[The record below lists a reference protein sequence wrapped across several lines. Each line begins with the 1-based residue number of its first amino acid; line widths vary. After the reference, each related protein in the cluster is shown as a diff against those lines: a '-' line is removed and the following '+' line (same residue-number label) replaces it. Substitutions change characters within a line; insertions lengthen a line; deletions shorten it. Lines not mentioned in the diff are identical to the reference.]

1 MDYKLVDDFGK
12 AVIELVR
19 DASIQ
24 QEDMV
29 LFKNGSSEFAKKLR
43 EKISHMPEET
53 QKVIHM
59 LVPQI
64 VDTTIA
70 YFLLMFEE
78 VPKYKILIE
87 DSGKTTNLLDET
99 DNLTR
104 DFYIWLERFTSERA
118 SPNEESL

>member
-1 MDYKLVDDFGK
+1 MNYKLVDGFGETVMK
-12 AVIELVR
+12 LVR

-24 QEDMV
+24 QEDMD
-29 LFKNGSSEFAKKLR
+29 LFKNGNSEFAKKLR
-43 EKISHMPEET
+43 EKISQMPEET

-64 VDTTIA
+64 IDTTIGH
-70 YFLLMFEE
+70 FLLMFEE

-87 DSGKTTNLLDET
+87 DSGETTNLLDET

-104 DFYIWLERFTSERA
+104 DFYIWLERFTSERS